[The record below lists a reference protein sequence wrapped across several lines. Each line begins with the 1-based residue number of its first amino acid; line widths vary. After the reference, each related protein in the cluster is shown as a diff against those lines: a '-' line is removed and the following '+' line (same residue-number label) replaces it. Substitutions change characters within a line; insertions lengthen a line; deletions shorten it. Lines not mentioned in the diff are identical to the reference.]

1 MGMEATSIDAHAPR
15 NETVAEAKQRC
26 PLGDF
31 IGQWWVLHTKSRNE
45 KSVAADLSNHGIA
58 HFLPLAKCVRRFGAR
73 VRHVEIPL
81 FPGYV
86 FLCGTEADRVAAL
99 RTHRVAYAISV
110 PDQAHL
116 LADLQQ
122 IWLVVSSGE
131 PVNLFP
137 QLQEGSRCRV
147 LEGSLR
153 GLEGVV
159 LKRTGPW
166 RVYVAVRFLGQ
177 SVELEIDPSR
187 LELIE

>member
-1 MGMEATSIDAHAPR
+1 MGTNATDAGVDESRTAA
-15 NETVAEAKQRC
+15 VALSASVC
-26 PLGDF
+26 PLAGL
-31 IGQWWVLHTKSRNE
+31 IGQWWVLHTKARNE
-45 KSVAADLSNHGIA
+45 KAVATDLAKLKIA

-73 VRHVEIPL
+73 VRNIEIPL

-86 FLCGTEADRVAAL
+86 FLCGTETDRLGAL
-99 RTHRVAYAISV
+99 RTHRVAHAISV
-110 PDQAHL
+110 PDQAQL

-131 PVNLFP
+131 AVNLFP
-137 QLQEGSRCRV
+137 QLQQGSRCRV
-147 LEGSLR
+147 LDGSLR
-153 GLEGVV
+153 GLEGIV
-159 LKRTGPW
+159 LKRSGPW

>member
-1 MGMEATSIDAHAPR
+1 MRVKESPLTPVCDGVEP
-15 NETVAEAKQRC
+15 C
-26 PLGDF
+26 PLTGF
-31 IGQWWVLHTKSRNE
+31 IGQWWVLHTKARNE
-45 KSVAADLSNHGIA
+45 KAVATDLSQLKIA

-73 VRHVEIPL
+73 VRNIEIPL

-86 FLCGTEADRVAAL
+86 FLCGTESDRVAAL
-99 RTHRVAYAISV
+99 RTHRVAHAISV
-110 PDQAHL
+110 PDQTQL
-116 LADLQQ
+116 LMDLQQ
-122 IWLVVSSGE
+122 IWRVVSSGE
-131 PVNLFP
+131 SVNLFP

-147 LEGSLR
+147 LDGSLR

-159 LKRTGPW
+159 LKRRGPW